1 MRRDRQQVAPAAAAG
16 SGRDP
21 EAGTVELR
29 IPSDSGWERVAMDA
43 AASVARRMGFPESRI
58 EDIRTAV
65 SEATINAIEHGNAGE
80 TARSVWVLLA
90 PGAAEL
96 EIRVRDG
103 AVLPLRLPQGPAG
116 APGAAAR
123 PDLAAMVAGEVSP
136 RGWGVFLIQSLMDEA
151 EFTAAETGN
160 LVRMVVRLEPRPG
173 G

>member
-1 MRRDRQQVAPAAAAG
+1 MRGDRERAAPAAAG
-16 SGRDP
+16 PQRDP

-29 IPSDSGWERVAMDA
+29 IPSDLGWERVAMDA

-65 SEATINAIEHGNAGE
+65 SEATINAIEHGNAGQA
-80 TARSVWVLLA
+80 ARSVWVLLA

-103 AVLPLRLPQGPAG
+103 AAVPLQPPAG
-116 APGAAAR
+116 SAGAR
-123 PDLAAMVAGEVSP
+123 PDLGAMVAGEGSP
-136 RGWGVFLIQSLMDEA
+136 RGWGGFLFQSLMDEA

-160 LVRMVVRLEPRPG
+160 LVRMVVRLEPRPAAG
-173 G
+173 

>member
-1 MRRDRQQVAPAAAAG
+1 VRGDRERVAPAAAG
-16 SGRDP
+16 PPQDP

-29 IPSDSGWERVAMDA
+29 IPSDLGWERVAMDA

-58 EDIRTAV
+58 ADIRTAV
-65 SEATINAIEHGNAGE
+65 AEATINAIEHGNAGE
-80 TARSVWVLLA
+80 AARSVWVLLA

-96 EIRVRDG
+96 EIRIRDG
-103 AVLPLRLPQGPAG
+103 AAVPLRPPAG
-116 APGAAAR
+116 VR

-160 LVRMVVRLEPRPG
+160 LVRMVVRLEPRPAAG
-173 G
+173 

>member
-16 SGRDP
+16 PGREP

-29 IPSDSGWERVAMDA
+29 IPSDAGWERVAMDA

-90 PGAAEL
+90 PGAAGL

-103 AVLPLRLPQGPAG
+103 AVVPLQPPQGPG
-116 APGAAAR
+116 GGAAR

-136 RGWGVFLIQSLMDEA
+136 RGWGVFLISELDGRGGVHRGRDGQPGADGG
-151 EFTAAETGN
+151 TPRAA
-160 LVRMVVRLEPRPG
+160 PG